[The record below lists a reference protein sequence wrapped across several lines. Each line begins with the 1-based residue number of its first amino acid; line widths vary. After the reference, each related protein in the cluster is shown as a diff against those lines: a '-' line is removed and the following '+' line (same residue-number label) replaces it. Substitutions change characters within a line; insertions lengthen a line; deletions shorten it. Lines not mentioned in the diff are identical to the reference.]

1 MALLKTIV
9 NEQGIDVT
17 YWHIDSLAIRHKE
30 KHVTIN
36 LAGYID
42 QAKRNAGFYPVLN
55 YKFQIWPDTY
65 DTTFSPDIL
74 DASGNPLHVGYDWL
88 KANTEFSD
96 ATDA

>member
-1 MALLKTIV
+1 MGLEKTKI
-9 NEQGIDVT
+9 NDQGISVS

-42 QAKRNAGFYPVLN
+42 KSKRDSGLN
-55 YKFQIWPDTY
+55 PILAEVYHIWPDTY
-65 DTTFSPDIL
+65 DATFGPAVL
-74 DASGNPLHVGYDWL
+74 DAAGNATHAAYEWI

-96 ATDA
+96 AIDA

>member
-1 MALLKTIV
+1 MGLEKTKI
-9 NEQGIDVT
+9 NEQGINVT
-17 YWHIDSLAIRHKE
+17 YWHVDVLSIRHKE

-42 QAKRNAGFYPVLN
+42 QAKRDAGYYPVLN

-65 DTTFSPDIL
+65 DAVFGPDVL
-74 DASGNPLHVGYDWL
+74 DLEGNPTHAAYQWI

-96 ATDA
+96 AVDA